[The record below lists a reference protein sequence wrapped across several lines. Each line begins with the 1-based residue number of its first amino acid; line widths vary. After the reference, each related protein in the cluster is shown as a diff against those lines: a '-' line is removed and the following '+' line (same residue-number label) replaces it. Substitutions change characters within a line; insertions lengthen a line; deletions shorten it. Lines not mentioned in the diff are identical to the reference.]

1 MPFQYKKFSS
11 LAFMTKPSVLEI
23 DGSRIEYMGF
33 CLPEN
38 AGKTPVVFLGG
49 AFQNFF
55 SFKKDVQVL
64 VTDHPIILIDLPSQG
79 SNAQLCEHFEFEDF
93 ATLLAK
99 FMDHFKIPKITPI
112 GLSYGSAT
120 AFYLAS
126 LYPEKV
132 EKLIMGGT
140 TPRVRDSYRA
150 LLEDSMELLLKG
162 EMDIFS
168 QGAVMNLINYSKRAI
183 TKIPERVIKGFYKNM
198 LSLKENDKLRYVHNT
213 RRLLRLDGVHGNPT
227 CPALVLTGEYDNF
240 TTPYENYLMSQKIAG
255 AHFILIKESDHLANL
270 EKRDEVIASYQMFLK
285 GHDLNLL
292 EGITVMDPQ
301 KMQDLDRRLDPRLR
315 PSNPNVVLV
324 DGLKNEFRG
333 QITDISYQGC
343 QISLDEGLLS
353 SSIDRTSYLEL
364 RMEEADDLGLTAH
377 ILRDEGALHCIF
389 RRGDFQQGVML
400 ENYLQHLAQ

>member
-1 MPFQYKKFSS
+1 MPYQYKKFSS
-11 LAFMTKPSVLEI
+11 LAFMTKPAVLEC

-38 AGKTPVVFLGG
+38 KGKTPVVFLGG

-55 SFKKDVQVL
+55 SFKKDVQIL
-64 VTDHPIILIDLPSQG
+64 VQDYPIILIDLPSQG

-99 FMDHFKIPKITPI
+99 FMDHFNIPKITPI

-126 LYPEKV
+126 MYPEKV
-132 EKLIMGGT
+132 DKLIMGGT

-168 QGAVMNLINYSKRAI
+168 QGAVMNLINYSKRSI

-213 RRLLRLDGVHGNPT
+213 RRLLRLDGVHGAPQ
-227 CPALVLTGEYDNF
+227 CPALILTGEYDNF
-240 TTPYENYLMSQKIAG
+240 TTPYENYLMSKKIEG
-255 AHFILIKESDHLANL
+255 AHFLLIKESDHLANL
-270 EKRDEVIASYQMFLK
+270 EKRDEVISCYQMFLK
-285 GHDLNLL
+285 GHNLNLL
-292 EGITVMDPQ
+292 DGVLVMNEE
-301 KMQDLDRRLDPRLR
+301 KMNELDRRLDPRLR
-315 PSNPNVVLV
+315 PSNPNVTLV
-324 DGLKNEFRG
+324 DGLKNEFTGR
-333 QITDISYQGC
+333 ITDISYQGC
-343 QISLDEGLLS
+343 QILLDDGHFS
-353 SSIDRTSYLEL
+353 TSIDRSTYLEL
-364 RMEEADDLGLTAH
+364 IMEEADNLGLTAH

-389 RRGDFQQGVML
+389 RRGDFQQGQML
-400 ENYLQHLAQ
+400 ENYLHHLSN

>member
-11 LAFMTKPSVLEI
+11 LAFMTKPSVVEL
-23 DGSRIEYMGF
+23 DGNRVEYMGF

-38 AGKTPVVFLGG
+38 EGKTPVVFLGG

-55 SFKKDVQVL
+55 SFKKDVQTL
-64 VTDHPIILIDLPSQG
+64 VQDFPILLVDLPSQG

-99 FMDHFKIPKITPI
+99 FIDHFKLSKITPI

-126 LYPEKV
+126 MYPEKV
-132 EKLIMGGT
+132 DKLIMGGT

-150 LLEDSMELLLKG
+150 LLEDSIDLLLKG

-213 RRLLRLDGVHGNPT
+213 RRLLRLNGVQGSPK
-227 CPALVLTGEYDNF
+227 CPALILTGEFDNF
-240 TTPYENYLMSQKIAG
+240 TTPYENYLMSQKIDDST
-255 AHFILIKESDHLANL
+255 FILIKESDHLANL
-270 EKRDEVIASYQMFLK
+270 EKRDEVIASYLMFLK

-292 EGITVMDPQ
+292 DGVSVMDAQ
-301 KMQDLDRRLDPRLR
+301 KMTDLERRLDPRLR
-315 PSNPNVVLV
+315 PMNPNVILV
-324 DGLKNEFRG
+324 DAMKREFKG
-333 QITDISYQGC
+333 KVTDISYQGC
-343 QISLDEGLLS
+343 QIVLDEILQNPM
-353 SSIDRTSYLEL
+353 IDRSSFLEL
-364 RMEEADDLGLTAH
+364 KMEEALDLDLTAH

-389 RRGDFQQGVML
+389 RRGDFQQGQKL
-400 ENYLQHLAQ
+400 ENYLQQMS